1 MSSEAALAFVS
12 LWLTYLLRSVGAYL
26 LLWVLCRLIHH
37 PPLRFRL
44 CGIFL
49 GGMVAAWLGLLLLT
63 SLSVP
68 SASNSTSSA
77 IVSHSS
83 LSWRLN
89 PALVPP
95 LATVL
100 SWVRWMYVTIFTFLL
115 LQFCTRFRQLSVFLR
130 ASQPPSEP
138 LSFLFEL
145 IRSGT
150 KAPRCELRLVP
161 GLRSPAATGWWRPQ
175 VLLPSEL
182 LPRLEAQQL
191 VYVLRHE
198 LMHVRRRDYLWD
210 RLATLGCYFVF
221 FHPSAWLARRLLR
234 WERELVCDDC
244 VVDRS
249 SERRLEYASCLTT
262 LASWWFLEEEIAGP
276 VDFLSSPPS
285 LLAARVRALVSR
297 KTGPHSSYKKAAVGL
312 LATAALSLVVWLVPE
327 IAVTFSRS
335 APRNAAEIRRYPRSA
350 RTIARTNRKRISKRQ
365 ELFASVATSPALDSR
380 SAPPN
385 LSFPINLPVL
395 PSPSVVENSQ
405 FTEPASSGSPVDSG
419 SSGEFNAESRSMGPI
434 WDESPPPHTP
444 PSRRASKIATVAAR
458 AVRFGVGLVALRI
471 GGHEHEKE
479 PLR

>member
-1 MSSEAALAFVS
+1 MSSDAALAFVS

-37 PPLRFRL
+37 PQLRFRL

-68 SASNSTSSA
+68 FTSNSTSSA
-77 IVSHSS
+77 ILSHSYW
-83 LSWRLN
+83 SWPLN

-100 SWVRWMYVTIFTFLL
+100 SRVPWIYVIILTLLL
-115 LQFCTRFRQLSVFLR
+115 LQFCARFRQLRAFLR
-130 ASQPPSEP
+130 ASQPPSES
-138 LSFLFEL
+138 LSVLFEL

-161 GLRSPAATGWWRPQ
+161 GLRSPAATGWWRPK

-210 RLATLGCYFVF
+210 RLATLGCYLVF
-221 FHPSAWLARRLLR
+221 FHPSAWLVRRRLR

-297 KTGPHSSYKKAAVGL
+297 KTGPYSSYKKTAVGL

-335 APRNAAEIRRYPRSA
+335 APRNAAEIQRFQRSA
-350 RTIARTNRKRISKRQ
+350 RTIARTNRKQISKRQ
-365 ELFASVATSPALDSR
+365 KFSASVAPSLALDSR
-380 SAPPN
+380 SAPPT
-385 LSFPINLPVL
+385 LLFPITFPVL
-395 PSPSVVENSQ
+395 SSPPAVQNYQ
-405 FTEPASSGSPVDSG
+405 FTGPASSGSPIDSG
-419 SSGEFNAESRSMGPI
+419 SSGELNAQSRSTGPI
-434 WDESPPPHTP
+434 WDESPPHTP

-458 AVRFGVGLVALRI
+458 AARFGVGLVGLRI

-479 PLR
+479 

>member
-1 MSSEAALAFVS
+1 MSSDAALAFAS
-12 LWLTYLLRSVGAYL
+12 LWLTYLIRSVGAYL
-26 LLWVLCRLIHH
+26 LLWVLCRLIRY
-37 PPLRFRL
+37 PQLRFRL

-68 SASNSTSSA
+68 FTSNSTSSA
-77 IVSHSS
+77 IVSHSYW
-83 LSWRLN
+83 SWSLN

-100 SWVRWMYVTIFTFLL
+100 SRVPWIYVTILTLLL
-115 LQFCTRFRQLSVFLR
+115 LQFCTRFRQLRAFLR
-130 ASQPPSEP
+130 ASQPPSEQ

-145 IRSGT
+145 IRPGT

-161 GLRSPAATGWWRPQ
+161 GLHSPAATGWWRPK

-182 LPRLEAQQL
+182 LPRLKAQQL

-210 RLATLGCYFVF
+210 RLATLGCYVVF
-221 FHPSAWLARRLLR
+221 FHPSAWLVRRRLR

-244 VVDRS
+244 VVDRTG
-249 SERRLEYASCLTT
+249 ERRLEYASCLTT

-285 LLAARVRALVSR
+285 LLGARVRALSARQTAPYSR
-297 KTGPHSSYKKAAVGL
+297 YKKAAVGF
-312 LATAALSLVVWLVPE
+312 LAIAALTLGVWLVPE
-327 IAVTFSRS
+327 VGVTLSWSVPPNLAKTERLPLF
-335 APRNAAEIRRYPRSA
+335 PQPTA
-350 RTIARTNRKRISKRQ
+350 RINRKRVSKRHT
-365 ELFASVATSPALDSR
+365 LFATVATSAVESR

-385 LSFPINLPVL
+385 LEFPINLPVL
-395 PSPSVVENSQ
+395 SSRPVVQNYQ
-405 FTEPASSGSPVDSG
+405 FSEPAASVSPVGSG
-419 SSGEFNAESRSMGPI
+419 SSGELDTESRSTGSI
-434 WDESPPPHTP
+434 WDESPPHTP
-444 PSRRASKIATVAAR
+444 AHRASKIGHVAESVVR
-458 AVRFGVGLVALRI
+458 VGVAVVGLRI

-479 PLR
+479 H